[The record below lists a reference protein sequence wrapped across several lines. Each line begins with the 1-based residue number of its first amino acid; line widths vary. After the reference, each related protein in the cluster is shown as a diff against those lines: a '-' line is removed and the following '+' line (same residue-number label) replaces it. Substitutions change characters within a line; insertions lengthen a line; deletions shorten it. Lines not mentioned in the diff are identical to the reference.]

1 MPFPLCKTT
10 EYVTSFGPRIA
21 RWFDRTG
28 RGRERPWPALE
39 PFTVEDRWLL
49 GFLFAIGAWI
59 RLHDLG
65 YNSAFNDESINVIV
79 GRDVLAGQFRPSP
92 IPMYV
97 GWYLFPLMA
106 WWADQLGGVVG
117 MRAMTG
123 VLGLGTMWAV
133 SHVARRYFGNR
144 EAIAALILVM
154 VLSPFVFAGRVA
166 FREAGTIC
174 FMAVG
179 VAFFVEAWAMDRR
192 RFWTLSALFVFAAF
206 LCKHPIGMYGPPMVA
221 LAIVAGP
228 TGRRWFGLLLI
239 ALVTMY
245 LWLYRVEMLEMWHVL
260 RTTPILYAPSTEI
273 KNIYGIRRLDVYTT
287 LALALIGLALD
298 RKTMVRARLWL
309 LGGGLLFA
317 AVHVTQRADQNTY
330 RHAAYVLIFFI
341 PLAVHT
347 LTLLLARLR
356 ALEIP
361 LPKWALAIS
370 ATLLAVP
377 LALAGRDWKLNRA
390 DVAFGWV
397 NNSFAVEYL
406 RAWTGGS
413 RLVLVDDQ
421 TLRYELWPE
430 FKTWQITD
438 AFYYS
443 YQGQLNG
450 PAYTAAVRDGVFDF
464 VVLDGAAYDASTRL
478 RDAVMPVIWGHYV
491 LANEV
496 ADSATGQAVQI
507 YRRAWPAVAVPGQRN
522 ARLLIYEPATGGR
535 SSTTNVVVR
544 GVLTAP
550 RGGERV
556 QVEVLTNQWWPQ
568 GPPVDVD
575 PLSGTFETTVA
586 LGGAG
591 AQRCH
596 HLIRARAYDFRRR
609 LVASTM
615 VVDVARIDPTEQDPN
630 CERK

>member
-1 MPFPLCKTT
+1 M
-10 EYVTSFGPRIA
+10 TSIAPRIA
-21 RWFDRTG
+21 RWFNRAEAG
-28 RGRERPWPALE
+28 RDSLWPSLRA
-39 PFTVEDRWLL
+39 FTAEERWLL
-49 GFLFAIGAWI
+49 GFLIALGAWI

-79 GRDVLAGQFRPSP
+79 GRDVLAGQLKPSP

-133 SHVARRYFGNR
+133 SHIARRMFGNR

-174 FMAVG
+174 FMAAG
-179 VAFFVEAWAMDRR
+179 IACFVEAWATNRR
-192 RFWTLSALFVFAAF
+192 RFWAASALFVFAAF
-206 LCKHPIGMYGPPMVA
+206 LCKHPIGMYGPPMVG
-221 LAIVAGP
+221 LAMLAGANA
-228 TGRRWFGLLLI
+228 RRWFALFLT
-239 ALVTMY
+239 ALVTTY
-245 LWLYRVEMLEMWHVL
+245 LVLYRAEMMEMWHVL
-260 RTTPILYAPSTEI
+260 RTTPILYAPDAEI
-273 KNIYGIRRLDVYTT
+273 KNIYGIRRLDVYATF
-287 LALALIGLALD
+287 ALALIGFALD
-298 RKTMVRARLWL
+298 RKSMLGARLWL

-317 AVHVTQRADQNTY
+317 AIHVTQRADQNTY

-341 PLAVHT
+341 PLAVHAIAQ
-347 LTLLLARLR
+347 LLARVS
-356 ALEIP
+356 AAEIP

-370 ATLLAVP
+370 ASLIAVP
-377 LALAGRDWKLNRA
+377 LALAGRDWKVTRS

-397 NNSFAVEYL
+397 SNTFAAEYL

-464 VVLDGAAYDASTRL
+464 IVLDGAAYDASTKM
-478 RDAVMPVIWGHYV
+478 RDAIMPVIWNHYV

-496 ADSATGQAVQI
+496 ADSITGQGVQV
-507 YRRAWPAVAVPGQRN
+507 YRRAWPAVQPPGQRN
-522 ARLLIYEPATGGR
+522 ARLLIHEPATGSR
-535 SSTTNVVVR
+535 SSTANVYVS
-544 GVLTAP
+544 GVLSAP
-550 RGGERV
+550 RGGERI
-556 QVEVLTNQWWPQ
+556 QIEVFTNQWWPQ
-568 GPPVDVD
+568 GTPVDVD
-575 PLSGTFETTVA
+575 PLSGTFEANVS
-586 LGGAG
+586 LGGVG
-591 AQRCH
+591 PQRCH

-609 LVASTM
+609 LIASTM
-615 VVDVARIDPTEQDPN
+615 VVDVARIDPNEPDPN
-630 CERK
+630 CEHK